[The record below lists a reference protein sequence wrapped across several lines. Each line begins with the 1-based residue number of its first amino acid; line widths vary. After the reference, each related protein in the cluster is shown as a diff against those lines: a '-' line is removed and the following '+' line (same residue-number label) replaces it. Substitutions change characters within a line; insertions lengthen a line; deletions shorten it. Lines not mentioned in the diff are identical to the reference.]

1 MGCAFLIFGWVVYLI
16 SPFLGFVHPLLIIY
30 IYIFF
35 LKAQDIIYIVL
46 RKSSLNMGTVPSQTI
61 RPYRKKPPIKPKPQP
76 DEHPAKPDHTK
87 RNPTLNLITATRQTA
102 IPIYPASPGQ
112 KH

>member
-1 MGCAFLIFGWVVYLI
+1 M
-16 SPFLGFVHPLLIIY
+16 
-30 IYIFF
+30 
-35 LKAQDIIYIVL
+35 L
-46 RKSSLNMGTVPSQTI
+46 RKSPLNMGTVPSQTI

-112 KH
+112 KQKRQKEIAAEANREPQTQQPMVKPT